1 MESQGSARTARAA
14 EGGPQAELRVAA
26 VQMNSS
32 DDVAANLERCERL
45 LETARAQ
52 GAELAVLPEGFAFLG
67 AEGESAAHAERVG
80 DGSAPIQAALKRWSR
95 RLGLTLIAGGLP
107 ELSGDATRPFNS
119 SVVYG
124 PDGELRA
131 VYRKMHLFDVDLAD
145 GSSHRESAGTTPGAE
160 PVVVRVGD
168 FGVGLAICY
177 DLRFPE
183 LFRAE
188 VAHGAEVLTV
198 PSAFTLHT
206 GRDHWH
212 VLLRARAI
220 ENQCWVVAAAQ
231 WGRHTRGA
239 SPSTRVTYGHSL
251 IVDPWGTVVADCSDG
266 VGVVVATLTR
276 SLVAR
281 ARESVPCLRHRRLG
295 S

>member
-1 MESQGSARTARAA
+1 MQIQPSPAAR
-14 EGGPQAELRVAA
+14 ELRAAA

-32 DDVAANLERCERL
+32 DEVAANLEQCERL
-45 LETARAQ
+45 LRAASAQ

-67 AEGESAAHAERVG
+67 AEGESAAHAERV
-80 DGSAPIQAALKRWSR
+80 DDANAPIQAALRSWSR
-95 RLGLTLIAGGLP
+95 RFGMTLIAGGLP
-107 ELSGDATRPFNS
+107 EVSGDAARPFNS

-124 PDGELRA
+124 PDGALLA

-145 GSSHRESAGTTPGAE
+145 GSRHRESAGTSAGDG
-160 PVVVRVGD
+160 PVVFRAGD
-168 FGVGLAICY
+168 FGVGLSICY
-177 DLRFPE
+177 DVRFPE

-188 VAHGAEVLTV
+188 VADGAEVLTV
-198 PSAFTLHT
+198 PAAFTLHT

-231 WGRHTRGA
+231 WGRHTRRGA
-239 SPSTRVTYGHSL
+239 PGTRVTYGHSL

-266 VGVVVATLTR
+266 VGVVVAPLTK
-276 SLVAR
+276 SQLER

-295 S
+295 P